1 MACSYCREKGH
12 TKRSCPKQKEEKIKI
27 QRDRTNMFISV
38 FPALISNPVIMG
50 LMWWQF
56 SKLFPF
62 TRFFNNLVVGQTAID
77 AVPFLDVDVQALPQ
91 PIVLGSALQ
100 VAEDTHDYV
109 SWLKEQVEKGLDV
122 SYTRGLGEGG
132 ALDQLTNLFGSIFEG
147 IVSYEPP
154 KVVIK

>member
-38 FPALISNPVIMG
+38 FPALIANPVIMG

-77 AVPFLDVDVQALPQ
+77 AIPFLDVDVQALPQ

-100 VAEDTHDYV
+100 VAEDTQDYV
-109 SWLKEQVEKGLDV
+109 NWLKEQVEQGLDV
-122 SYTRGLGEGG
+122 SYTRGFGEGG
-132 ALDQLTNLFGSIFEG
+132 ALGQLTNLFGSIFEG
-147 IVSYEPP
+147 IVNYEPP

>member
-38 FPALISNPVIMG
+38 FPALIANPVIMG
-50 LMWWQF
+50 LMYWQF

-62 TRFFNNLVVGQTAID
+62 TRFFNNVIIGGVATDLL
-77 AVPFLDVDVQALPQ
+77 PFVDVDMQALPQ
-91 PIVLGSALQ
+91 PMVMGAALQ
-100 VAEDTHDYV
+100 VAEDSHDYV

-122 SYTRGLGEGG
+122 SYTRGFGEGG
-132 ALDQLTNLFGSIFEG
+132 ALGQLTDLFGSIFEG